1 MEEPAVNATAPPPA
15 FGKIMVLA
23 GEKSGDQHAA
33 ALCRELAKLRPGL
46 EMFGMGGDEMEAA
59 GVELVERITGHS
71 VVGIWEAVRELGRFR
86 RLFNYLAGVMEER
99 RPDVVVLVDF
109 PGFNLRFA
117 RRARRRGIATAYYIC
132 PQVWA
137 WGRGRVKQ
145 LKRFVDRLLVIFP
158 FEREFFRRY
167 GIEAEFVG
175 HPLADVLASFPDR
188 EAARRRLELSPGPVV
203 GLLPGSRPGE
213 IGRIYPVLIEAAS
226 LLAARRPQI
235 QFVTPISSPDLREMA
250 ESLAGTFPG
259 RLRLVDGRSREVMAA
274 SDLLL
279 VASGTATLEGAVLG
293 VPMEVVYRV
302 SFLSWL
308 AGMVLVKIPYI
319 SLVNIV
325 SGRCV
330 VPEYIQRAARPEE
343 IAARAEELLAPG
355 PRRQAM
361 TDALRGVRTKLGE
374 PGAAARAARVIM
386 EMPAL
391 SAPSAEKG
399 R

>member
-1 MEEPAVNATAPPPA
+1 
-15 FGKIMVLA
+15 
-23 GEKSGDQHAA
+23 
-33 ALCRELAKLRPGL
+33 
-46 EMFGMGGDEMEAA
+46 
-59 GVELVERITGHS
+59 
-71 VVGIWEAVRELGRFR
+71 
-86 RLFNYLAGVMEER
+86 
-99 RPDVVVLVDF
+99 
-109 PGFNLRFA
+109 
-117 RRARRRGIATAYYIC
+117 
-132 PQVWA
+132 
-137 WGRGRVKQ
+137 
-145 LKRFVDRLLVIFP
+145 
-158 FEREFFRRY
+158 
-167 GIEAEFVG
+167 
-175 HPLADVLASFPDR
+175 
-188 EAARRRLELSPGPVV
+188 
-203 GLLPGSRPGE
+203 
-213 IGRIYPVLIEAAS
+213 
-226 LLAARRPQI
+226 
-235 QFVTPISSPDLREMA
+235 
-250 ESLAGTFPG
+250 
-259 RLRLVDGRSREVMAA
+259 RLVDGRSREVMAA